1 MKNYKIEEKRFL
13 ESAILS
19 NSQGLLSADW
29 LIGHEPNYEQI
40 TTFSVNLALEQL
52 KQRNELFGTK
62 EKITPTPKKTT
73 QNICFEEILEIFN
86 LVCSALPQVTKL
98 TKERENAINKIL
110 ETYNTQDIGNVF
122 KIVSESDYLCG
133 KTVSWKADF
142 DWIFIPKN
150 FIKILE
156 GKYKNIENGTQ
167 QRTNTEIAIDAFN
180 SETAKNFRFK

>member
-1 MKNYKIEEKRFL
+1 MNYKIEEKRFL
-13 ESAILS
+13 ESCIIS
-19 NSQGLLSADW
+19 NTNGLLASDW
-29 LIGHEPNYEQI
+29 FNPSEPNYNQI
-40 TTFSVNLALEQL
+40 ATFASDLALEQL
-52 KQRNELFGTK
+52 KIRNEIFGSEKKIKLKK
-62 EKITPTPKKTT
+62 EELSID
-73 QNICFEEILEIFN
+73 IEEIINIFN
-86 LVCSALPQVTKL
+86 SVCIALPTVKKSTV
-98 TKERENAINKIL
+98 EREKAVYKIL
-110 ETYNTQDIGNVF
+110 ESYTLEDIGNVF

>member
-19 NSQGLLSADW
+19 NSQGLISANW
-29 LIGHEPNYEQI
+29 LIGHESNYEQI
-40 TTFSVNLALEQL
+40 TAFSVNLALEQL
-52 KQRNELFGTK
+52 KQRNELFGAK
-62 EKITPTPKKTT
+62 EKISATPKKIT
-73 QNICFEEILEIFN
+73 QNISFEEVLEIFN
-86 LVCSALPQVTKL
+86 IACTALPKVTKL
-98 TKERENAINKIL
+98 TIERENAIYKIL
-110 ETYNTQDIGNVF
+110 ESYTIQDIGNVF